1 MFLLKGVAV
10 IFVQAFVCVVW
21 VVFFVRVFDV
31 VVVVVVVVAVGVM
44 VLVVVVVA
52 VVVVAVAVTV
62 AGGCWLLLGG
72 WRLAVGG
79 WRLAVGG
86 WWLVIGDWWL
96 VGSRLLAASFVAA
109 AVGLMRHC
117 SVFGPPCYTSCWYCW
132 CSCDC

>member
-10 IFVQAFVCVVW
+10 IFVQAFVWVVW
-21 VVFFVRVFDV
+21 VVFFVRVFDVVV

-52 VVVVAVAVTV
+52 VLWLEVV
-62 AGGCWLLLGG
+62 GCC
-72 WRLAVGG
+72 LAVGG

-96 VGSRLLAASFVAA
+96 VVGGWWRCCWLLAASFVAA